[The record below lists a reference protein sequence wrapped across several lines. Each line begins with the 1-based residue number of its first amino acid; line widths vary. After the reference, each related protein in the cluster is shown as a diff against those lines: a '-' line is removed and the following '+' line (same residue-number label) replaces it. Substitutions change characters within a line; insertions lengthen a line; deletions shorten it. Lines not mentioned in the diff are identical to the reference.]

1 MRPSPPI
8 RSESAGRYHAT
19 LASVLGTASGIVW
32 IGDVPDDIADAGSPE
47 RCIEGMTF
55 PGVMGSPTHAAVP
68 PLAESAYYE
77 VAVCNLVDLGVL
89 AHVLPVVRA
98 ALRADGRLIIGLAN
112 VTTPK
117 DPVSSL
123 RSANLLPVPPT
134 IDGIAAGL
142 AEAIRRADDLE
153 RRVAGSRVAWSRSW
167 TESFDAPLL
176 ERLGTFLADDEDQVG

>member
-19 LASVLGTASGIVW
+19 LASVLGTASRILW

-55 PGVMGSPTHAAVP
+55 PGVMGSPTHTAVP
-68 PLAESAYYE
+68 PLAESAYE

-142 AEAIRRADDLE
+142 VEAIRRADDLE